1 MPDIFFIF
9 KEEYWGK
16 GYGSEAI
23 KNSVQYWASL
33 PRKEV
38 YHTMDP
44 VYLNF
49 PPENSQVAEYLQAT
63 IDNRHKR
70 SEGVLLNSG
79 FTKHHNNG
87 EDYFWKLLM
96 Q

>member
-1 MPDIFFIF
+1 
-9 KEEYWGK
+9 
-16 GYGSEAI
+16 
-23 KNSVQYWASL
+23 
-33 PRKEV
+33 
-38 YHTMDP
+38 MDP